1 MENENMRT
9 KSLEVYPIRYTP
21 ILTPPTPARIV
32 PTVTPGFVSYDVLTC
47 VVIRATPYGM
57 NTPTSQQAKKILDKF
72 GGPAAAAKVL
82 GLQRSTVYRWTW
94 GKPEGTGG
102 YIPVSAIPL
111 VRRTARLHG
120 ILLTNDDWGV

>member
-1 MENENMRT
+1 MRT
-9 KSLEVYPIRYTP
+9 NTMELYPIRYTP
-21 ILTPPTPARIV
+21 YVTTPAQARGMHA
-32 PTVTPGFVSYDVLTC
+32 VTTGFISHSPLTC
-47 VVIRATPYGM
+47 VVIPATPNSM

-94 GKPEGTGG
+94 GKPAGTGG

-111 VRRTARLHG
+111 VRRAARLHG

>member
-1 MENENMRT
+1 MRT
-9 KSLEVYPIRYTP
+9 NPPDVYPFRYTP
-21 ILTPPTPARIV
+21 MTTPPAQARLVHVI
-32 PTVTPGFVSYDVLTC
+32 TTGFISSGLLTC
-47 VVIRATPYGM
+47 VLNRATHAAM
-57 NTPTSQQAKKILDKF
+57 NTPTSQQAKKILAKF
-72 GGPAAAAKVL
+72 GGPAAAAKAL